1 MEREREED
9 EQRLTLLLTNLLAE
23 QRERVLVD
31 PNWAEED
38 RILAEELEPVL
49 LEVALREARRTV
61 RKVEAQKQDGLFDR
75 VLAWVARY
83 TFELVTGINQTTRDR
98 LAEALEQYVDRTGMT
113 LGELNEAIGFIF
125 TPERANTIAVTELT
139 RAYGEGVKAAA
150 EELNSQGVPMLEV
163 WMTNNDAE
171 VCEECE
177 ERNETHRGEDW
188 EDYPPLHP
196 NCRCDVGLEMA

>member
-9 EQRLTLLLTNLLAE
+9 EQRLTLLLTELLAE

-31 PNWAEED
+31 PDWAEED
-38 RILAEELEPVL
+38 RILIEELEPVL

-83 TFELVTGINQTTRDR
+83 TFDLVTGINQTTRDR
-98 LAEALEQYVDRTGMT
+98 LAEVLEQYVDRTGMT

-150 EELNSQGVPMLEV
+150 EELNSQGAPMLEI
-163 WMTNNDAE
+163 WHTNNDE
-171 VCEECE
+171 LVCDECGPLD
-177 ERNETHRGEDW
+177 NTQRGEDW
-188 EDYPPLHP
+188 ESYPPLHP
-196 NCRCDVGLEMA
+196 NCRCDVVLEMA